1 MVKGQL
7 GEEGRQLV
15 WLASQINDGDMKVDL
30 YKVLI
35 GAAAD
40 MQKEDR
46 QFFIERVLSIPRA
59 EIIDREVELV
69 TELCTA
75 LRGRQDCADIT
86 ARGLDFI
93 WTMALASGE
102 GASVQVVNR
111 ALNGLSDILKS
122 LPIDQKIEY
131 ADKLAELAKDVR
143 QGFLIVKILAKF
155 LKLGFNEKTG
165 HPEIENLSDLIEY
178 LEKKHQL
185 YNSVF

>member
-1 MVKGQL
+1 
-7 GEEGRQLV
+7 V
-15 WLASQINDGDMKVDL
+15 WQASQINDGDMKVDL

-59 EIIDREVELV
+59 DIIDREVELV

-75 LRGRQDCADIT
+75 LRGRQDCRDIT

-93 WTMALASGE
+93 WSMALGSGE

-111 ALNGLSDILKS
+111 ALIGLSDILKS
-122 LPIDQKIEY
+122 LPIE
-131 ADKLAELAKDVR
+131 
-143 QGFLIVKILAKF
+143 
-155 LKLGFNEKTG
+155 
-165 HPEIENLSDLIEY
+165 
-178 LEKKHQL
+178 
-185 YNSVF
+185 